1 MKETIWMHSLDHDIR
16 LRKAIT
22 AFEDWAGFDHP
33 DPGNFK
39 WDTSARL
46 RDSLRLHWPDG
57 EETEE
62 WLTSLMQ
69 RVLDWQRSTDA
80 GNRTEWLLDGRG
92 MTETDLRDLF
102 AQQVHD
108 QPEAYWG
115 EGEWTE
121 ADNEDIEREYEVW
134 VEIHMRDGMLRSA
147 ADMEPDE
154 LERLIVDRDE
164 EDKPTEETLGLLDAW
179 LGNPGGED
187 PRRPR
192 PPPVRPHRRPSR
204 PAGRTRPRRGIR
216 GGRAD
221 KHMARPLGPPL
232 QPHGDIRR
240 DSRLHGQ
247 NHRRIKN
254 TRPPQVRGGRTP
266 DRHPQD
272 PRPRRET
279 CIFWER

>member
-39 WDTSARL
+39 WDTSAKL
-46 RDSLRLHWPDG
+46 RDSLRLRWPDG

-92 MTETDLRDLF
+92 MAETDLRDLF
-102 AQQVHD
+102 AQQVQD

-115 EGEWTE
+115 EDEWIE

-154 LERLIVDRDE
+154 LERLIADRDE

-187 PRRPR
+187 PADRARRLFDLIADHHGLPE
-192 PPPVRPHRRPSR
+192 
-204 PAGRTRPRRGIR
+204 
-216 GGRAD
+216 GRAREEAYGEAGLINTWLD
-221 KHMARPLGPPL
+221 RSGRPYSPTGTYDEIAAYTAR
-232 QPHGDIRR
+232 I
-240 DSRLHGQ
+240 
-247 NHRRIKN
+247 
-254 TRPPQVRGGRTP
+254 TA
-266 DRHPQD
+266 
-272 PRPRRET
+272 E
-279 CIFWER
+279 